1 MPNTDDISNNRGAQ
15 LKPVALKSQPSLKAK
30 AYAEILQR
38 INILQFRPGDFLNE
52 TQIAESLELGRTSG
66 REALSQL
73 QHEGI
78 VAIAPRKGIIIKPI
92 SLNNVLEIIEVRLI
106 NEVHC
111 AGLAAERAAEAE
123 IPQMSMILQ
132 RAEFAIA
139 PCDYESSMDL
149 DREFHDAMAE
159 AAKNRV
165 LAEILRTLH
174 KRLLRFWFMSLAKHQ
189 HLERVQDEH
198 RSLFEA
204 IARHD
209 GDGAR
214 AAMRAHIDAFRKN
227 IAAVIS
233 TA

>member
-1 MPNTDDISNNRGAQ
+1 MLNADDISNNRGAQ
-15 LKPVALKSQPSLKAK
+15 LKPVALKGQPSLKAK
-30 AYAEILQR
+30 AYAEILRR
-38 INILQFRPGDFLNE
+38 INILLFRPGDFLNE
-52 TQIAESLELGRTSG
+52 TQIAKSLELGRTPV

-92 SLNNVLEIIEVRLI
+92 SLNDVLEIIEVRLI

-111 AGLAAERAAEAE
+111 AGLAAERATEAE
-123 IPQMSMILQ
+123 IAQISMILQ

-139 PCDYESSMDL
+139 PCDHESSMDL

-159 AAKNRV
+159 ATKNRV
-165 LAEILRTLH
+165 LAEIIRTLH

-214 AAMRAHIDAFRKN
+214 SHARTYRRIP
-227 IAAVIS
+227 
-233 TA
+233 